1 MSEMKPTGNN
11 SNRINARL
19 KAAVN
24 SVDVPPFL
32 EAKIRQQIQV
42 RGAAQPHRPW
52 RGLVIASVAAAL
64 VIGAGITYQLGQL
77 RGTAGDQESF
87 IATISTKVATLMRVG
102 LGDHL
107 HCAFFR
113 KFPAQAPAVEEMESK
128 LGLEYK
134 DLIPVVR
141 EHVPQEYKLVLGHQC
156 RYNGRQFVHLSLKND
171 SQLISLVITAKRPG
185 ESFDIEGLLPELVQ
199 SGVRIYDGNTGQ
211 FQIAAM
217 ETSNHLVYFISDLPA
232 KQNMQLMQSMVASLK
247 EVLENGKA

>member
-1 MSEMKPTGNN
+1 MNEDQ
-11 SNRINARL
+11 INKRL
-19 KAAVN
+19 KAAIN
-24 SVDVPPFL
+24 SVEVPPFL
-32 EAKIRQQIQV
+32 EAKIRRQIQDQ
-42 RGAAQPHRPW
+42 AAAPRRRRW
-52 RGLVIASVAAAL
+52 TGFAVASVAAAL
-64 VIGAGITYQLGQL
+64 VIGVGVTYQLGHIRQTS
-77 RGTAGDQESF
+77 GNQESF

-113 KFPAQAPAVEEMESK
+113 KFPAEAPAVEEMESK

-141 EHVPQEYKLVLGHQC
+141 QNVPQEYKLVLGHQC

-185 ESFDIEGLLPELVQ
+185 ESFDIEGILPGVVQ
-199 SGVRIYDGNTGQ
+199 SGVRVYDSNTGQ

-247 EVLENGKA
+247 MVLENSKA